1 MVNGLVMEVV
11 IIRTGA
17 WQKVAQSH
25 VTGEEARV
33 KIHPVR
39 VIRVK
44 IRLVRG
50 EADRAQQGADRAPIE
65 EGAPVKD
72 QQMSNKITH
81 YD

>member
-50 EADRAQQGADRAPIE
+50 EADRAPIE
-65 EGAPVKD
+65 EGALVKD
-72 QQMSNKITH
+72 HQETDKI
-81 YD
+81 